1 MIHFLNNLIS
11 SNDCEMLVSEFR
23 KQQRTKINAD
33 ETHLLVNN
41 KTTYGFKG
49 YGEFDKLLDSLKPII
64 TELNGN
70 KKIKNVNSFVRE
82 YKNGSVLKKH
92 IDRDDIGITLS
103 ICLFSNIKHEWPL
116 CAEYNDVE
124 ISHNTNI
131 GDGLLIINSDKI
143 IHWRDELVCEEN
155 ESVIQLFLHWKE
167 ISLTKKSLI

>member
-1 MIHFLNNLIS
+1 MIHFLNNLVS
-11 SNDCEMLVSEFR
+11 PEDCKILVSEFR
-23 KQQRTKINAD
+23 KQEKTRLNAD
-33 ETHLLVNN
+33 ISHPLIND

-92 IDRDDIGITLS
+92 IDRKDIGITLS
-103 ICLFSNIKHEWPL
+103 ICLFSNIKNEWPIS
-116 CAEYNDVE
+116 AEYNDVE

-131 GDGLLIINSDKI
+131 GDGLLIIDSDKI
-143 IHWRDELVCEEN
+143 PHWRDVLVCGED
-155 ESVIQLFLHWKE
+155 ESVIQLFLHWIE
-167 ISLTKKSLI
+167 ISIDKKSLI

>member
-11 SNDCEMLVSEFR
+11 PEDCKILVSEFR
-23 KQQRTKINAD
+23 KQEKTRLNAD
-33 ETHLLVNN
+33 ISHPLING

-64 TELNGN
+64 TELNDN

-92 IDRDDIGITLS
+92 VDREDIGITLS
-103 ICLFSNIKHEWPL
+103 ICLFSNIKYHWPL
-116 CAEYNDVE
+116 TAEYDNVE

-131 GDGLLIINSDKI
+131 GDGLIIFNSNKI
-143 IHWRDELVCEEN
+143 AHWRDELICEEN

-167 ISLTKKSLI
+167 IELDKKSLI